1 MGTQPSGNEILGL
14 YEWAGRGTQL
24 GNDEAVVD
32 EEVE

>member
-1 MGTQPSGNEILGL
+1 METRPSDEEILGL
-14 YEWAGRGTQL
+14 YEWAGKGTQR